1 MWLVRNPSGVLIL
14 YQNKPTR
21 AKDGWF
27 DGGLHFVIGDFP
39 IEHVPSFAEQLQ
51 WKDAP
56 LQIKFEIK
64 KK

>member
-1 MWLVRNPSGVLIL
+1 MWLVRNTFGELIL

-21 AKDGWF
+21 TRSGWAG
-27 DGGLHFVIGDFP
+27 GGLYFVIGDFP
-39 IEHVPSFAEQLQ
+39 FEHVPSFAEQLQ

-56 LQIKFEIK
+56 MQVKFEIK